1 MIFSVPV
8 SIKEIVSMGR
18 DFPWN
23 RPSVCP
29 RCGGSRV
36 WGHGFVGAFF
46 DGFSSEVMLKR
57 YRCPDCHC
65 VLRLKPAGYFKRF
78 QAPVEEIR
86 SSIAYRLQYGR
97 WPNGSSRARQSHW
110 LRALY
115 RKIVAYL
122 GKGFKMRLLEGF
134 DYLTQMDEVPVSRR
148 I

>member
-8 SIKEIVSMGR
+8 SIKEIVSRGT

-23 RPSVCP
+23 RPSECP

-46 DGFSSEVMLKR
+46 DGFSCQILLRR

-65 VLRLKPAGYFKRF
+65 VLRLRPSGYFKRF
-78 QAPVEEIR
+78 QAPVEHIR

-97 WPNGSSRARQSHW
+97 WPEGSSRARQSLW

-115 RKIVAYL
+115 RKIVAHL
-122 GKGFKMRLLEGF
+122 GQGFKMRLMEGF